1 MKPVL
6 YVGAALMI
14 GASIYG
20 FVDYKKTTH
29 TEGFRKMYE
38 EKKESPVSTT
48 PAIEAKL
55 VSPEKSAVKE
65 KETQPAGK
73 GKKAV
78 SSALTK
84 KVKAPKKLNYK
95 EFSRAP
101 LLEEPEV
108 VQPAK
113 SNRKL

>member
-20 FVDYKKTTH
+20 FVDYKKTTR

-38 EKKESPVSTT
+38 EKKESLITT
-48 PAIEAKL
+48 PAIETKL
-55 VSPEKSAVKE
+55 VSPEKTAMKE
-65 KETQPAGK
+65 KEIQPAEK
-73 GKKAV
+73 DKKTT
-78 SSALTK
+78 SSSLKTR
-84 KVKAPKKLNYK
+84 KVKGAKKINYK

-101 LLEEPEV
+101 LREEQEV
-108 VQPAK
+108 VQPEK
-113 SNRKL
+113 SNNYQ